1 MDFADGKDLETLI
14 NERKTEKTLF
24 QEKTIWSIFIQAVHG
39 VNAIHKLKATHR
51 DLKSANIFMTK
62 EGVVKIADFN
72 VSKIC
77 KQEELIYTQTGTP
90 YYAAPEVWKDI
101 PYD

>member
-1 MDFADGKDLETLI
+1 M
-14 NERKTEKTLF
+14 
-24 QEKTIWSIFIQAVHG
+24 
-39 VNAIHKLKATHR
+39 NAIHKIKATHW
-51 DLKSANIFMTK
+51 DLKSANIFLTK
-62 EGVVKIADFN
+62 EGIVKIADFN

-90 YYAAPEVWKDI
+90 YYAAPEVWKDQ